1 MSIVGFGALWS
12 ILLILVGGWIALRSR
27 SLEPIIWS
35 ESGYNLYF
43 KIAAAGLLWFLI
55 CIVAFTYLG
64 FSSVVALSCPGD
76 SHIAT
81 SPGVAAFFRFFYRCN
96 GEIFMVASWAAPF
109 VGLLVFVLFS
119 RLSRFARLVI
129 KWRLKNIF
137 REKEFEKIVW
147 QAIDERN
154 MLLITLDSHKA
165 YIGWPAD
172 TFDFSQ
178 PDTAKKHLRIIPMMS
193 GYRDSAMN
201 LTITTDYLATLGET
215 SSSNQEKY
223 RKLLAVVIPVEKIA
237 SLQNFDLD
245 LYDSFQRQNRPAL

>member
-1 MSIVGFGALWS
+1 MSIIGFGALWS
-12 ILLILVGGWIALRSR
+12 ILLILAGGWIALRSR
-27 SLEPIIWS
+27 SLEPVIWS

-43 KIAAAGLLWFLI
+43 KIAAAGLLCFLV
-55 CIVAFTYLG
+55 CITAFTGLG

-76 SHIAT
+76 YRAA

-119 RLSRFARLVI
+119 RFPRLTRLVI
-129 KWRLKNIF
+129 KWRLNNISM
-137 REKEFEKIVW
+137 RKEFEKIIR
-147 QAIDERN
+147 QAIDEKN
-154 MLLITLDSHKA
+154 ILLITLDNSKA

-172 TFDFSQ
+172 TFDFSH
-178 PDTAKKHLRIIPMMS
+178 PDTAKKHLRIVPMMS
-193 GYRDSAMN
+193 GYRDSATMGLN
-201 LTITTDYLATLGET
+201 ITTDYSVALE
-215 SSSNQEKY
+215 EHED
-223 RKLLAVVIPVEKIA
+223 LLAVVIPVEKIA